1 MNCEYV
7 TVYNQDGEMLGVLE
21 NAGEV
26 AYNLVH
32 NDLWTASFT
41 LPSGDPKNSLC
52 QAHNLVHLPD
62 GARDTGL
69 YRIIGMPSGEETA
82 AGGAKTYSL
91 EHVMAT
97 LLDDVLF
104 GYHEIGGPG
113 VTTAQVIQY
122 ILDQQH
128 TERWVLGECEYSDQ
142 FAYKFENTSLL
153 SALLSLGNVLTDE
166 YTWVFDTSASPW
178 TVSLKH
184 ADATPGCG
192 IHYRRNMVEVEKEMD
207 ASTLVTRLYMLGY
220 GEGVNQL
227 TIRDINGGVPYIDAD
242 TKNVWGVKS
251 SVYADTRIED
261 AATLK
266 ARGVALLNRLKNPY
280 ISYTASAVDLT
291 RLTGQEWDKHMPGKL
306 VRVLDG
312 EHGIDFDARIVSIAK
327 SDVRG
332 RPGEI
337 DITIANAPRD
347 AADSINTL
355 ADRMGISELYSQ
367 GATNLYSQQYAD
379 NADAQHPAKMRV
391 YVPSG
396 CVRINQMLLSWQM
409 EAFRAYETGAAAG
422 GATATTTSSGG
433 ASTQTSSSGG
443 GSERTSNSGGAYA
456 QTIEQKVVTTTA
468 ATGPSQSG
476 HSGSTSGNTGYALGV
491 GGDSMSTTGS
501 GGSGETGNSSL
512 LTTDS
517 SNSMI
522 TTLSA
527 GGHSHTISDHNH
539 GMGHFHYGP
548 SHTHSIDS
556 HSHSGPSHRH
566 SFSGSDSLANGHYHR
581 ISDPGTSTIT
591 GGVSANATHNVSI
604 SGNTG
609 YSGTGSTGST
619 SLTTNSAGGGL
630 TGNAVTNA
638 GNSRIYTTDA
648 GGGSTS
654 TGGEHNHRM
663 AAHTHGMEHTHTVP
677 AHTHS
682 MQHYHNFSHMHNVV
696 CVVTIPA
703 QDIAIPAHSHV
714 FETPSHTHSVN
725 IPAHT
730 HDLTLAD
737 HTHEIVYGI
746 YEGDTA
752 SSVTLKVDGNV
763 VPASALTDSE
773 MDIVAYLEKDD
784 DGKITR
790 GTLHEIEIVP
800 NGLTR
805 IEANLFVQAFVQS
818 VGGGDY

>member
-62 GARDTGL
+62 SARDTGL

-82 AGGAKTYSL
+82 AGGVKTYNL

-178 TVSLKH
+178 AVSLKH

-312 EHGIDFDARIVSIAK
+312 EHGIDFDARIVHIAK

-337 DITIANAPRD
+337 DITIANATRD

-433 ASTQTSSSGG
+433 ASTNTSSAG
-443 GSERTSNSGGAYA
+443 GSSSTTSSAGGA
-456 QTIEQKVVTTTA
+456 QQVTSEQKSMTMEA
-468 ATGPSQSG
+468 ATGEVITTTGYPSG
-476 HSGSTSGNTGYALGV
+476 CTGGAVGTSGSGVASTTSAAGGGNTSEVQVVVNSV
-491 GGDSMSTTGS
+491 GGHTHTGP
-501 GGSGETGNSSL
+501 
-512 LTTDS
+512 
-517 SNSMI
+517 
-522 TTLSA
+522 
-527 GGHSHTISDHNH
+527 SHTH
-539 GMGHFHYGP
+539 GMGHFHHGP
-548 SHTHSIDS
+548 AHSHGIAGHT
-556 HSHSGPSHRH
+556 HSGPSRRH
-566 SFSGSDSLANGHYHR
+566 SFSGSDSVANGHYHR
-581 ISDPGTSTIT
+581 ISDPGSSTIT
-591 GGVSANATHNVSI
+591 GGVSSNSTHSISI
-604 SGNTG
+604 SGNTMNIINIMARNG
-609 YSGTGSTGST
+609 RTQDILAVNNALIRMLRDRLNVNTSPYATVRGEVQMLRQYVLIVEYKYGAHIDITYEFNHLVEDAPIPKGILQLLVENALVHGLMGAEDDALHGSISVAIYPEADERLVIEVNDDGRGIDAERLEYMRAHKFDIST
-619 SLTTNSAGGGL
+619 AKEDSHIGL
-630 TGNAVTNA
+630 NNIYKRLEYLYPGNFQMD
-638 GNSRIYTTDA
+638 I
-648 GGGSTS
+648 
-654 TGGEHNHRM
+654 
-663 AAHTHGMEHTHTVP
+663 
-677 AHTHS
+677 
-682 MQHYHNFSHMHNVV
+682 FSHKGDGTSVV
-696 CVVTIPA
+696 ISIPYA
-703 QDIAIPAHSHV
+703 
-714 FETPSHTHSVN
+714 
-725 IPAHT
+725 
-730 HDLTLAD
+730 
-737 HTHEIVYGI
+737 
-746 YEGDTA
+746 
-752 SSVTLKVDGNV
+752 
-763 VPASALTDSE
+763 
-773 MDIVAYLEKDD
+773 
-784 DGKITR
+784 R
-790 GTLHEIEIVP
+790 
-800 NGLTR
+800 
-805 IEANLFVQAFVQS
+805 
-818 VGGGDY
+818 

>member
-82 AGGAKTYSL
+82 AGGVKTYSL

-122 ILDQQH
+122 ILDQQQ

-184 ADATPGCG
+184 ADTAPGCG

-337 DITIANAPRD
+337 DITIANATRD

-433 ASTQTSSSGG
+433 ASTNTSSAG
-443 GSERTSNSGGAYA
+443 GSSSTTSSAGGA
-456 QTIEQKVVTTTA
+456 QQVTSEQKSMTTEA
-468 ATGPSQSG
+468 ATGEVITTTGYPSG
-476 HSGSTSGNTGYALGV
+476 CTGGAVGTSGSGVASTTSAAGGGNTSEVQVVVNSV
-491 GGDSMSTTGS
+491 GGHTHTGP
-501 GGSGETGNSSL
+501 
-512 LTTDS
+512 
-517 SNSMI
+517 
-522 TTLSA
+522 
-527 GGHSHTISDHNH
+527 SHTH
-539 GMGHFHYGP
+539 GMGHFHHGP
-548 SHTHSIDS
+548 AHSHGIAGHT
-556 HSHSGPSHRH
+556 HSGPSHRH
-566 SFSGSDSLANGHYHR
+566 SFSGSDSVANGHYHK
-581 ISDPGTSTIT
+581 ISDPGSSTIT
-591 GGVSANATHNVSI
+591 GGVSSNSTHSISI
-604 SGNTG
+604 SGNTMNIINIMARNG
-609 YSGTGSTGST
+609 RTQDILAVNNALIRMLRDRLNVNT
-619 SLTTNSAGGGL
+619 SPYATVRGEVQMLRQYVLIVEYKYGAHIDITYEINHLVEDAPIPKGILQLLVENALVHGL
-630 TGNAVTNA
+630 TGAEDDALHGSISVAIYPEADERLVIEVNDDGRGIDAERLEYMRAHKFDISTAKEDSHIGLNNIYKRLEYLYP
-638 GNSRIYTTDA
+638 GNFQMDI
-648 GGGSTS
+648 
-654 TGGEHNHRM
+654 
-663 AAHTHGMEHTHTVP
+663 
-677 AHTHS
+677 
-682 MQHYHNFSHMHNVV
+682 FSHKGDGTSVV
-696 CVVTIPA
+696 ISIPYA
-703 QDIAIPAHSHV
+703 
-714 FETPSHTHSVN
+714 
-725 IPAHT
+725 
-730 HDLTLAD
+730 
-737 HTHEIVYGI
+737 
-746 YEGDTA
+746 
-752 SSVTLKVDGNV
+752 K
-763 VPASALTDSE
+763 
-773 MDIVAYLEKDD
+773 
-784 DGKITR
+784 
-790 GTLHEIEIVP
+790 
-800 NGLTR
+800 
-805 IEANLFVQAFVQS
+805 
-818 VGGGDY
+818 

>member
-82 AGGAKTYSL
+82 AGGVKTYSL

-122 ILDQQH
+122 ILDQQQ

-184 ADATPGCG
+184 ADTAPGCG

-337 DITIANAPRD
+337 DITIANATRD

-433 ASTQTSSSGG
+433 ASTNTSSAG
-443 GSERTSNSGGAYA
+443 GSSSTTSSAGGA
-456 QTIEQKVVTTTA
+456 QQVTSEQKSMTTEA
-468 ATGPSQSG
+468 ATGEVITTTGYPSG
-476 HSGSTSGNTGYALGV
+476 CTGGAVGTSGSGVASTTSAAGGGNTSEVQVVVNSV
-491 GGDSMSTTGS
+491 GGHTHTGP
-501 GGSGETGNSSL
+501 
-512 LTTDS
+512 
-517 SNSMI
+517 
-522 TTLSA
+522 
-527 GGHSHTISDHNH
+527 SHTH
-539 GMGHFHYGP
+539 GMGHFHHGP
-548 SHTHSIDS
+548 AHSHGIAGHT
-556 HSHSGPSHRH
+556 HSGPSHRH
-566 SFSGSDSLANGHYHR
+566 SFSGSDSVANGHYHK
-581 ISDPGTSTIT
+581 ISDPGSSTIT
-591 GGVSANATHNVSI
+591 GGVSSNSTHSISI
-604 SGNTG
+604 SGNTMNIINIMARNG
-609 YSGTGSTGST
+609 RTQDILAVNNALIRMLRDRLNVNT
-619 SLTTNSAGGGL
+619 SPYATVRGEVQMLRQYVLIVEYKYGAHIDITYEINHLVEDAPIPKGILQLLVENALVHGL
-630 TGNAVTNA
+630 TGAEDDALHGSISVAIYPEADERLVIEVNDDGRGIDAERLEYMRAHKFDISTAKEDSHIGLNNIYKRLEYLYP
-638 GNSRIYTTDA
+638 GNFQMDI
-648 GGGSTS
+648 
-654 TGGEHNHRM
+654 
-663 AAHTHGMEHTHTVP
+663 
-677 AHTHS
+677 
-682 MQHYHNFSHMHNVV
+682 FSHKGDGTSVV
-696 CVVTIPA
+696 ISIPYA
-703 QDIAIPAHSHV
+703 
-714 FETPSHTHSVN
+714 
-725 IPAHT
+725 
-730 HDLTLAD
+730 
-737 HTHEIVYGI
+737 
-746 YEGDTA
+746 
-752 SSVTLKVDGNV
+752 
-763 VPASALTDSE
+763 
-773 MDIVAYLEKDD
+773 
-784 DGKITR
+784 R
-790 GTLHEIEIVP
+790 
-800 NGLTR
+800 
-805 IEANLFVQAFVQS
+805 
-818 VGGGDY
+818 